1 MRNVINAQKDDVFR
15 IRMNSEIKNELEEV
29 FAKNGLT
36 LTDAVNVFF
45 QQVLNTG
52 GFPFSVTEDNAE
64 KMKAKA
70 LSKLM
75 KELEIGMNCTESYSE
90 EEAKKCWVCKMK
102 IIYKKA
108 AIDDLLNTEN
118 YIINQFHNDQAAK
131 KLKNNIVDTISLLKD
146 NPYLGP
152 KMSDRFDIDTPF
164 RYLIVS
170 KQLVFYNVN
179 EENIEIIR
187 ILDSRQDYLSLLF

>member
-1 MRNVINAQKDDVFR
+1 
-15 IRMNSEIKNELEEV
+15 
-29 FAKNGLT
+29 
-36 LTDAVNVFF
+36 
-45 QQVLNTG
+45 
-52 GFPFSVTEDNAE
+52 
-64 KMKAKA
+64 
-70 LSKLM
+70 M

-90 EEAKKCWVCKMK
+90 EEAKKKKCWVCKMK
-102 IIYKKA
+102 IIYKKQQLM
-108 AIDDLLNTEN
+108 IFLIPKIILLISFIT
-118 YIINQFHNDQAAK
+118 IKPQK

>member
-1 MRNVINAQKDDVFR
+1 MR
-15 IRMNSEIKNELEEV
+15 
-29 FAKNGLT
+29 
-36 LTDAVNVFF
+36 
-45 QQVLNTG
+45 
-52 GFPFSVTEDNAE
+52 
-64 KMKAKA
+64 
-70 LSKLM
+70 
-75 KELEIGMNCTESYSE
+75 
-90 EEAKKCWVCKMK
+90 
-102 IIYKKA
+102 IIYKKS

-152 KMSDRFDIDTPF
+152 KMSDRFNIDTSL

-170 KQLVFYNVN
+170 KQIVFYDIN
-179 EENIEIIR
+179 EDNIEIIR

>member
-1 MRNVINAQKDDVFR
+1 MNDEYARDISNKVRSVLDNKKNNGQFIGSVAPFGYKKDPNNKHKF
-15 IRMNSEIKNELEEV
+15 
-29 FAKNGLT
+29 
-36 LTDAVNVFF
+36 
-45 QQVLNTG
+45 
-52 GFPFSVTEDNAE
+52 
-64 KMKAKA
+64 
-70 LSKLM
+70 
-75 KELEIGMNCTESYSE
+75 
-90 EEAKKCWVCKMK
+90 

-179 EENIEIIR
+179 EENVEIIR
-187 ILDSRQDYLSLLF
+187 TLDSRQDYLSLLF

>member
-75 KELEIGMNCTESYSE
+75 KELEIGN
-90 EEAKKCWVCKMK
+90 
-102 IIYKKA
+102 
-108 AIDDLLNTEN
+108 LLNTEN

-152 KMSDRFDIDTPF
+152 KMSDCFDIDTPL

-170 KQLVFYNVN
+170 KQIVFYDIN
-179 EENIEIIR
+179 EDNIEIIR

>member
-1 MRNVINAQKDDVFR
+1 
-15 IRMNSEIKNELEEV
+15 
-29 FAKNGLT
+29 
-36 LTDAVNVFF
+36 
-45 QQVLNTG
+45 
-52 GFPFSVTEDNAE
+52 
-64 KMKAKA
+64 
-70 LSKLM
+70 
-75 KELEIGMNCTESYSE
+75 
-90 EEAKKCWVCKMK
+90 MK

-118 YIINQFHNDQAAK
+118 YIINQFHNTQAAK
-131 KLKNNIVDTISLLKD
+131 KLKSN
-146 NPYLGP
+146 
-152 KMSDRFDIDTPF
+152 IDTPF